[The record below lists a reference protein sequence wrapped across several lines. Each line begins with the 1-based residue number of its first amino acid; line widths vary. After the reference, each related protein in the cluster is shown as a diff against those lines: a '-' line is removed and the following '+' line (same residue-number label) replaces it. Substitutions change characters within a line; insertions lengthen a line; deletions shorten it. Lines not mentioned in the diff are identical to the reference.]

1 MRLMTLSVLVAVIV
15 AAPPMSPPVT
25 AQRSVRC
32 LHDGSEASPQ
42 RQRRLDAIELA
53 RAINQ
58 AERRGLHGPRQ
69 RTYRPLEDL
78 RNLPVTPEGFRLQFH
93 TDGTSYLFALKDTM
107 DQCRY
112 SIFSDEDGDIY
123 EAITRPTMRV
133 IPLDS
138 Q

>member
-1 MRLMTLSVLVAVIV
+1 MRLMTLGVLVALV
-15 AAPPMSPPVT
+15 AALPMSLPAS
-25 AQRSVRC
+25 AQRSLRC
-32 LHDGSEASPQ
+32 LHDGSETPPN
-42 RQRRLDAIELA
+42 RQRRLNAIELA

-58 AERRGLHGPRQ
+58 AERRSPRP
-69 RTYRPLEDL
+69 RMYRPLEDL
-78 RNLPVTPEGFRLQFH
+78 QNLPGTPEGFQLQLH

-107 DQCRY
+107 DRCRY

-123 EAITRPTMRV
+123 EAIARPDVRV